1 MPALPPKADMCS
13 AHAHVCFV
21 PKADIRENSLRN
33 KASVSRAVSL
43 SLVKEEA
50 AGDGGFSRSSHME
63 YLT

>member
-1 MPALPPKADMCS
+1 MPI
-13 AHAHVCFV
+13 
-21 PKADIRENSLRN
+21 ADIRENSLRN

-43 SLVKEEA
+43 SLPKGEA